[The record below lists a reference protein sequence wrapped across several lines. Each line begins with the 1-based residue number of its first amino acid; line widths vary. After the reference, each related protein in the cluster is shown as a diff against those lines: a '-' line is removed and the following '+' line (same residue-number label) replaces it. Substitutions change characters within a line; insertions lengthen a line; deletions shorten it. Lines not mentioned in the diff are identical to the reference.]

1 MVKVEPVMSLVS
13 THKRLN
19 SGHFLCWFFV
29 DSYALEKKCVPYEVR
44 VLRFRKMTIPG
55 LGYMFAHELDLVAF
69 SVDTMGK
76 LDILGHGMI
85 VTRLA

>member
-1 MVKVEPVMSLVS
+1 MYVLIVQYH
-13 THKRLN
+13 TR
-19 SGHFLCWFFV
+19 FV
-29 DSYALEKKCVPYEVR
+29 LIL
-44 VLRFRKMTIPG
+44 LRFRKMTIPG

-76 LDILGHGMI
+76 LDILGHGTI